1 MGDVQCPACKARTSL
16 VVGLSLRIWQNA
28 QGELL
33 QVELCCPS
41 CGRLEQVPIKT
52 RLIFGSV
59 PRPLRELAGREQML
73 NLQGKDDGH
82 RPGERSD
89 CVLCETSDFMHGCP
103 YHGKVSPE

>member
-59 PRPLRELAGREQML
+59 PLPLRELAGREML
-73 NLQGKDDGH
+73 KPAGQDDGH
-82 RPGERSD
+82 RPSGED
-89 CVLCETSDFMHGCP
+89 MTGVLCVHD
-103 YHGKVSPE
+103 

>member
-1 MGDVQCPACKARTSL
+1 MGDVQCPACKARHSL

-59 PRPLRELAGREQML
+59 PLPHRELS
-73 NLQGKDDGH
+73 LQGQDDGH
-82 RPGERSD
+82 LPSD
-89 CVLCETSDFMHGCP
+89 ADYRWTCSCDVTVPANCPVHGQT
-103 YHGKVSPE
+103 HLR

>member
-33 QVELCCPS
+33 QVELQCPS

-52 RLIFGSV
+52 RLILGSV
-59 PRPLRELAGREQML
+59 PLPLRELAL
-73 NLQGKDDGH
+73 PTNLQGQDDGH

-89 CVLCETSDFMHGCP
+89 CVSVRD
-103 YHGKVSPE
+103 V